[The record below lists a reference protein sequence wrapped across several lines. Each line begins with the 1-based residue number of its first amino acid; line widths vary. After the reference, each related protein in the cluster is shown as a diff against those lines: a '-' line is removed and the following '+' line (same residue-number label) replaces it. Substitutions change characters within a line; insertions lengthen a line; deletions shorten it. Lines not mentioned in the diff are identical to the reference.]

1 VARFDP
7 PYTMAK
13 ELEARLK
20 GVDSLPVLQR
30 LVIEAARAQALEEFL
45 GLLDRMKIEAPAE

>member
-1 VARFDP
+1 
-7 PYTMAK
+7 MAK